1 MFNYSWVRDINIYE
15 KNVLKQKSTYESF
28 LNDENFKLSKE
39 NKQLLNGN
47 WLFDYATNYSN
58 TKPIEY
64 YYTVPLN
71 LLSGIKVPGHMQLQ
85 GYDTPKY
92 VNTQYPWDGLEN
104 IKPPEIP
111 EKFNPV
117 GTYVK
122 VFDMSLD
129 KLDKVII
136 TFEGVE
142 SAYAVWLNN
151 EFIGY
156 KEDTFTTGSFDITS
170 QIKDKDNRLVVQV
183 FKWCSGSWLEDQD
196 FFRFSGI
203 FRDVFIASVSESHA
217 VDMKISSK
225 LINDYK
231 DGELLVKLDHL
242 DRNNKK
248 FIVKLYE
255 FDREFKNGMG
265 SRIVYEEINS
275 NVLDTSVKIENI
287 NAWSAETPNLYIL
300 KIEIYVDERLVE
312 IISDR
317 VGFRIL
323 ELKDKVYHLNGKR
336 IVFNGVNRHEWS
348 CETGRAITKE
358 DMIND
363 MRIMKEHNI
372 NAIRTSHYPNHTEF
386 YRLCDEYGFYVM
398 DETNLETHGSWVAYN
413 HPNESMPDGARYYIP
428 GNDPMYRDLLLFRA
442 ENMYERDKNRPCI
455 VMWSCGNE
463 SLGGENI
470 LEVSKYFKSKDK
482 ERLVHYEG
490 VFFDR
495 TTDISDVESR
505 MYDKIENVE
514 EFLNNNPDRPFI
526 YCEYAHAMGNSLGN
540 FFKYQNLTRK
550 YEMYQ
555 GGFIWEFKD
564 HSLLVDRN
572 GKKELMYGGDFD
584 DRPTDGN
591 FVCDGI
597 VEGDGRLTPKITEVK
612 YIYQPFQITID
623 ERNITIKNEYLFR
636 NLSDYIV
643 KVIYY
648 NGFETNCD
656 GTLKNIVSIEE
667 IVVPC
672 EPLGETKIAINNKS
686 DNVVVYVKTK
696 KDEGLL
702 LKDHVVA
709 YEQKIFTER
718 KKSKVTGNAVKT
730 IDGNFN
736 FGMRTDNLT
745 MLASHIFGGLNSIKY
760 NDLEYLKDAI
770 HPLFYRAPIDNDRGA
785 KIPFTHSL
793 LRNMSTNSNVSID
806 VREHRI
812 TLQYKLLPDREV
824 FAYVDIT
831 LHDDNSLL
839 IDMKYPGYDNLPDL
853 LNFGII
859 FKLDP
864 SLNKV
869 SYIGRGPE
877 ENYIDRKLGS
887 MIGKYETTVD
897 EMCTKYIYPQ
907 ECGNRTEVSEVSI
920 YNEQHNIL
928 FEGVDNLIEFSA
940 IPYSFS
946 QLEEAKHFYELG
958 ESTGTYVRISSK
970 HSGIGG
976 DDSWGSRC
984 HEEYKILSEEPQSLK
999 FIIKFQNE
1007 KSIMREV

>member
-736 FGMRTDNLT
+736 VGMRTDNLT
-745 MLASHIFGGLNSIKY
+745 MLASHI
-760 NDLEYLKDAI
+760 
-770 HPLFYRAPIDNDRGA
+770 
-785 KIPFTHSL
+785 
-793 LRNMSTNSNVSID
+793 
-806 VREHRI
+806 
-812 TLQYKLLPDREV
+812 
-824 FAYVDIT
+824 
-831 LHDDNSLL
+831 
-839 IDMKYPGYDNLPDL
+839 
-853 LNFGII
+853 
-859 FKLDP
+859 
-864 SLNKV
+864 
-869 SYIGRGPE
+869 
-877 ENYIDRKLGS
+877 
-887 MIGKYETTVD
+887 
-897 EMCTKYIYPQ
+897 
-907 ECGNRTEVSEVSI
+907 
-920 YNEQHNIL
+920 
-928 FEGVDNLIEFSA
+928 
-940 IPYSFS
+940 
-946 QLEEAKHFYELG
+946 
-958 ESTGTYVRISSK
+958 
-970 HSGIGG
+970 
-976 DDSWGSRC
+976 
-984 HEEYKILSEEPQSLK
+984 
-999 FIIKFQNE
+999 
-1007 KSIMREV
+1007 

>member
-323 ELKDKVYHLNGKR
+323 W
-336 IVFNGVNRHEWS
+336 IVNTF
-348 CETGRAITKE
+348 
-358 DMIND
+358 
-363 MRIMKEHNI
+363 
-372 NAIRTSHYPNHTEF
+372 
-386 YRLCDEYGFYVM
+386 
-398 DETNLETHGSWVAYN
+398 
-413 HPNESMPDGARYYIP
+413 
-428 GNDPMYRDLLLFRA
+428 
-442 ENMYERDKNRPCI
+442 
-455 VMWSCGNE
+455 
-463 SLGGENI
+463 
-470 LEVSKYFKSKDK
+470 
-482 ERLVHYEG
+482 
-490 VFFDR
+490 
-495 TTDISDVESR
+495 
-505 MYDKIENVE
+505 
-514 EFLNNNPDRPFI
+514 
-526 YCEYAHAMGNSLGN
+526 
-540 FFKYQNLTRK
+540 
-550 YEMYQ
+550 
-555 GGFIWEFKD
+555 
-564 HSLLVDRN
+564 
-572 GKKELMYGGDFD
+572 
-584 DRPTDGN
+584 
-591 FVCDGI
+591 
-597 VEGDGRLTPKITEVK
+597 
-612 YIYQPFQITID
+612 
-623 ERNITIKNEYLFR
+623 
-636 NLSDYIV
+636 
-643 KVIYY
+643 
-648 NGFETNCD
+648 
-656 GTLKNIVSIEE
+656 
-667 IVVPC
+667 
-672 EPLGETKIAINNKS
+672 
-686 DNVVVYVKTK
+686 
-696 KDEGLL
+696 
-702 LKDHVVA
+702 
-709 YEQKIFTER
+709 
-718 KKSKVTGNAVKT
+718 
-730 IDGNFN
+730 
-736 FGMRTDNLT
+736 
-745 MLASHIFGGLNSIKY
+745 
-760 NDLEYLKDAI
+760 
-770 HPLFYRAPIDNDRGA
+770 
-785 KIPFTHSL
+785 
-793 LRNMSTNSNVSID
+793 
-806 VREHRI
+806 
-812 TLQYKLLPDREV
+812 
-824 FAYVDIT
+824 
-831 LHDDNSLL
+831 
-839 IDMKYPGYDNLPDL
+839 
-853 LNFGII
+853 
-859 FKLDP
+859 
-864 SLNKV
+864 
-869 SYIGRGPE
+869 
-877 ENYIDRKLGS
+877 
-887 MIGKYETTVD
+887 
-897 EMCTKYIYPQ
+897 
-907 ECGNRTEVSEVSI
+907 
-920 YNEQHNIL
+920 
-928 FEGVDNLIEFSA
+928 
-940 IPYSFS
+940 
-946 QLEEAKHFYELG
+946 
-958 ESTGTYVRISSK
+958 
-970 HSGIGG
+970 
-976 DDSWGSRC
+976 
-984 HEEYKILSEEPQSLK
+984 
-999 FIIKFQNE
+999 
-1007 KSIMREV
+1007 

>member
-736 FGMRTDNLT
+736 VGMRTDNLT

-812 TLQYKLLPDREV
+812 TL
-824 FAYVDIT
+824 
-831 LHDDNSLL
+831 
-839 IDMKYPGYDNLPDL
+839 
-853 LNFGII
+853 
-859 FKLDP
+859 
-864 SLNKV
+864 
-869 SYIGRGPE
+869 
-877 ENYIDRKLGS
+877 
-887 MIGKYETTVD
+887 
-897 EMCTKYIYPQ
+897 
-907 ECGNRTEVSEVSI
+907 
-920 YNEQHNIL
+920 
-928 FEGVDNLIEFSA
+928 
-940 IPYSFS
+940 
-946 QLEEAKHFYELG
+946 
-958 ESTGTYVRISSK
+958 
-970 HSGIGG
+970 
-976 DDSWGSRC
+976 
-984 HEEYKILSEEPQSLK
+984 
-999 FIIKFQNE
+999 
-1007 KSIMREV
+1007 

>member
-686 DNVVVYVKTK
+686 DNVVV
-696 KDEGLL
+696 
-702 LKDHVVA
+702 
-709 YEQKIFTER
+709 
-718 KKSKVTGNAVKT
+718 
-730 IDGNFN
+730 
-736 FGMRTDNLT
+736 
-745 MLASHIFGGLNSIKY
+745 
-760 NDLEYLKDAI
+760 
-770 HPLFYRAPIDNDRGA
+770 
-785 KIPFTHSL
+785 
-793 LRNMSTNSNVSID
+793 
-806 VREHRI
+806 
-812 TLQYKLLPDREV
+812 
-824 FAYVDIT
+824 
-831 LHDDNSLL
+831 
-839 IDMKYPGYDNLPDL
+839 
-853 LNFGII
+853 
-859 FKLDP
+859 
-864 SLNKV
+864 
-869 SYIGRGPE
+869 
-877 ENYIDRKLGS
+877 
-887 MIGKYETTVD
+887 
-897 EMCTKYIYPQ
+897 
-907 ECGNRTEVSEVSI
+907 
-920 YNEQHNIL
+920 
-928 FEGVDNLIEFSA
+928 
-940 IPYSFS
+940 
-946 QLEEAKHFYELG
+946 
-958 ESTGTYVRISSK
+958 
-970 HSGIGG
+970 
-976 DDSWGSRC
+976 
-984 HEEYKILSEEPQSLK
+984 
-999 FIIKFQNE
+999 
-1007 KSIMREV
+1007 

>member
-39 NKQLLNGN
+39 NKQFLNGN

-64 YYTVPLN
+64 YYKVPLN

-122 VFDMSLD
+122 AFDMSLD

-203 FRDVFIASVSESHA
+203 FRDVFITSVSESHA

-225 LINDYK
+225 LINDYR

-242 DRNNKK
+242 DRNNKE

-265 SRIVYEEINS
+265 SRIVCEEINS
-275 NVLDTSVKIENI
+275 NILDTSIKIENI

-300 KIEIYVDERLVE
+300 KIEIYVDKKLVE

-348 CETGRAITKE
+348 CETGRAIAKE

-372 NAIRTSHYPNHTEF
+372 NAIRTSHYPNHPEF

-495 TTDISDVESR
+495 TTDIS
-505 MYDKIENVE
+505 
-514 EFLNNNPDRPFI
+514 
-526 YCEYAHAMGNSLGN
+526 G
-540 FFKYQNLTRK
+540 
-550 YEMYQ
+550 
-555 GGFIWEFKD
+555 
-564 HSLLVDRN
+564 
-572 GKKELMYGGDFD
+572 
-584 DRPTDGN
+584 
-591 FVCDGI
+591 
-597 VEGDGRLTPKITEVK
+597 
-612 YIYQPFQITID
+612 
-623 ERNITIKNEYLFR
+623 
-636 NLSDYIV
+636 
-643 KVIYY
+643 
-648 NGFETNCD
+648 
-656 GTLKNIVSIEE
+656 
-667 IVVPC
+667 
-672 EPLGETKIAINNKS
+672 
-686 DNVVVYVKTK
+686 
-696 KDEGLL
+696 
-702 LKDHVVA
+702 
-709 YEQKIFTER
+709 
-718 KKSKVTGNAVKT
+718 
-730 IDGNFN
+730 
-736 FGMRTDNLT
+736 
-745 MLASHIFGGLNSIKY
+745 
-760 NDLEYLKDAI
+760 
-770 HPLFYRAPIDNDRGA
+770 
-785 KIPFTHSL
+785 
-793 LRNMSTNSNVSID
+793 
-806 VREHRI
+806 
-812 TLQYKLLPDREV
+812 
-824 FAYVDIT
+824 
-831 LHDDNSLL
+831 
-839 IDMKYPGYDNLPDL
+839 
-853 LNFGII
+853 
-859 FKLDP
+859 
-864 SLNKV
+864 
-869 SYIGRGPE
+869 
-877 ENYIDRKLGS
+877 
-887 MIGKYETTVD
+887 
-897 EMCTKYIYPQ
+897 
-907 ECGNRTEVSEVSI
+907 
-920 YNEQHNIL
+920 
-928 FEGVDNLIEFSA
+928 
-940 IPYSFS
+940 
-946 QLEEAKHFYELG
+946 
-958 ESTGTYVRISSK
+958 
-970 HSGIGG
+970 
-976 DDSWGSRC
+976 
-984 HEEYKILSEEPQSLK
+984 
-999 FIIKFQNE
+999 
-1007 KSIMREV
+1007 

>member
-656 GTLKNIVSIEE
+656 GTLKNIVRIEE

-736 FGMRTDNLT
+736 VGMRTDNLT
-745 MLASHIFGGLNSIKY
+745 MLASHIIGGLNSI
-760 NDLEYLKDAI
+760 
-770 HPLFYRAPIDNDRGA
+770 
-785 KIPFTHSL
+785 
-793 LRNMSTNSNVSID
+793 
-806 VREHRI
+806 
-812 TLQYKLLPDREV
+812 Q
-824 FAYVDIT
+824 
-831 LHDDNSLL
+831 
-839 IDMKYPGYDNLPDL
+839 
-853 LNFGII
+853 
-859 FKLDP
+859 
-864 SLNKV
+864 
-869 SYIGRGPE
+869 
-877 ENYIDRKLGS
+877 
-887 MIGKYETTVD
+887 
-897 EMCTKYIYPQ
+897 
-907 ECGNRTEVSEVSI
+907 
-920 YNEQHNIL
+920 
-928 FEGVDNLIEFSA
+928 
-940 IPYSFS
+940 
-946 QLEEAKHFYELG
+946 
-958 ESTGTYVRISSK
+958 
-970 HSGIGG
+970 
-976 DDSWGSRC
+976 
-984 HEEYKILSEEPQSLK
+984 
-999 FIIKFQNE
+999 
-1007 KSIMREV
+1007 

>member
-648 NGFETNCD
+648 NGFETNCEKKK
-656 GTLKNIVSIEE
+656 KNIVSIEE

-736 FGMRTDNLT
+736 VGMRTDNLT
-745 MLASHIFGGLNSIKY
+745 MLASHIIGGLNSI
-760 NDLEYLKDAI
+760 
-770 HPLFYRAPIDNDRGA
+770 
-785 KIPFTHSL
+785 
-793 LRNMSTNSNVSID
+793 
-806 VREHRI
+806 
-812 TLQYKLLPDREV
+812 Q
-824 FAYVDIT
+824 
-831 LHDDNSLL
+831 
-839 IDMKYPGYDNLPDL
+839 
-853 LNFGII
+853 
-859 FKLDP
+859 
-864 SLNKV
+864 
-869 SYIGRGPE
+869 
-877 ENYIDRKLGS
+877 
-887 MIGKYETTVD
+887 
-897 EMCTKYIYPQ
+897 
-907 ECGNRTEVSEVSI
+907 
-920 YNEQHNIL
+920 
-928 FEGVDNLIEFSA
+928 
-940 IPYSFS
+940 
-946 QLEEAKHFYELG
+946 
-958 ESTGTYVRISSK
+958 
-970 HSGIGG
+970 
-976 DDSWGSRC
+976 
-984 HEEYKILSEEPQSLK
+984 
-999 FIIKFQNE
+999 
-1007 KSIMREV
+1007 

>member
-736 FGMRTDNLT
+736 VGMRTDNLT

-812 TLQYKLLPDREV
+812 TLQ
-824 FAYVDIT
+824 
-831 LHDDNSLL
+831 
-839 IDMKYPGYDNLPDL
+839 
-853 LNFGII
+853 
-859 FKLDP
+859 
-864 SLNKV
+864 
-869 SYIGRGPE
+869 
-877 ENYIDRKLGS
+877 
-887 MIGKYETTVD
+887 
-897 EMCTKYIYPQ
+897 
-907 ECGNRTEVSEVSI
+907 
-920 YNEQHNIL
+920 
-928 FEGVDNLIEFSA
+928 
-940 IPYSFS
+940 
-946 QLEEAKHFYELG
+946 
-958 ESTGTYVRISSK
+958 
-970 HSGIGG
+970 
-976 DDSWGSRC
+976 
-984 HEEYKILSEEPQSLK
+984 
-999 FIIKFQNE
+999 
-1007 KSIMREV
+1007 

>member
-136 TFEGVE
+136 TFDGVE

-203 FRDVFIASVSESHA
+203 FRDVFITSVSESHA

-231 DGELLVKLDHL
+231 DGELLIKLDHL

-275 NVLDTSVKIENI
+275 NILDTSIKIENI

-300 KIEIYVDERLVE
+300 KIEIYVDGRLVE

-323 ELKDKVYHLNGKR
+323 ELKDKIYHLNGKR

-348 CETGRAITKE
+348 CEAGRAIAKE

-372 NAIRTSHYPNHTEF
+372 NAIRTSHYPNHPEF

-597 VEGDGRLTPKITEVK
+597 VGGDGRLTPKITEVK

-623 ERNITIKNEYLFR
+623 ERNITIRNEYLFR
-636 NLSDYIV
+636 NLSEYIV

-667 IVVPC
+667 IIVPC

-709 YEQKIFTER
+709 YEQKIFTKR

-736 FGMRTDNLT
+736 VGMRTDNLT

-770 HPLFYRAPIDNDRGA
+770 HPVFYRAPIDNDRGA

-806 VREHRI
+806 VREHGI

-958 ESTGTYVRISSK
+958 ESTGTYVRISSN

-999 FIIKFQNE
+999 FIIRFQNE
-1007 KSIMREV
+1007 KSSMREV